1 MIIVSYGHRAVV
13 WGRML
18 KLSVIPHLIY
28 FQCFAGIYV
37 LVIHLL
43 DTDVN

>member
-1 MIIVSYGHRAVV
+1 MIIVSYGHRAVAG
-13 WGRML
+13 GRML
-18 KLSVIPHLIY
+18 KLSVTTHLIY
-28 FQCFAGIYV
+28 FQCFAGMYV